1 MISND
6 YELLDSLDL
15 LYCFKTSFKRYLIPD
30 IGDQCLCDTS
40 QPPDPVAR
48 PVQVREL
55 VREPPVA
62 AEDGDTAQDVLGLR
76 RPAPLPPHGE
86 TTNVIRRDAKVPKAT
101 RAQITSFMRSP
112 LIIFADPFIV
122 ILTWNMLK
130 RLLLGFSR
138 NLQLE

>member
-76 RPAPLPPHGE
+76 RPAPPTAEAHCKRQRLAEHFYR
-86 TTNVIRRDAKVPKAT
+86 NRNRD
-101 RAQITSFMRSP
+101 
-112 LIIFADPFIV
+112 
-122 ILTWNMLK
+122 
-130 RLLLGFSR
+130 
-138 NLQLE
+138 

>member
-76 RPAPLPPHGE
+76 RPAPLPPRHTARDSVLQSTSIEIE
-86 TTNVIRRDAKVPKAT
+86 TV
-101 RAQITSFMRSP
+101 TS
-112 LIIFADPFIV
+112 I
-122 ILTWNMLK
+122 
-130 RLLLGFSR
+130 
-138 NLQLE
+138 